1 MTPKQRQALLARAP
15 KSDTSHQI
23 CTPMLKLALLR
34 PGWQL
39 TSSFSWPLANRGDQ
53 HMAIRVATRT
63 PTLLA

>member
-1 MTPKQRQALLARAP
+1 MTPKQRQALSGP
-15 KSDTSHQI
+15 KSDTYQQI

-34 PGWQL
+34 PGWWL

-53 HMAIRVATRT
+53 HMAIRVATWT